1 MDAYRVTFVL
11 ALVDLVLEI
20 NRTKQWTSIRPE
32 TRASLLRLLNDLSKQ
47 LQTTAPS
54 HENTQSPTSSLASL
68 AESTSEP
75 RGLHKAAGQQ
85 AVLDKATRID
95 PAYTFPNETSEVP
108 CVSHDNWTRLPVAPG
123 VAPIAGVASIA
134 TYSQL
139 PSPGSYPRQAC
150 TQQNLLDSSDTLPP
164 PELVGNNE
172 ISTSDGRFTSTRS
185 GCSRPLQ
192 SDIRGPGLYGSYH
205 NTTNPGHSAGGVTYR
220 AVVFSNN
227 SVAVTPFPARG
238 SRIPFGISQY
248 TNMPGHDGSREAE
261 IGPKRT
267 NHGASQATFKSIKAV
282 IPLLDRVLVQR
293 FKPEAKTAGGIF
305 LPSSA
310 ANAPLPEATVIAV
323 GPGAPN
329 KEGKVIPTNVKT
341 GDRVLLPG
349 WGGNSIKVGEE
360 EYHIFRDSEILAKIQ
375 E

>member
-32 TRASLLRLLNDLSKQ
+32 TRATLLRLLNDLSRQ

-54 HENTQSPTSSLASL
+54 HENTQSPTSSLASP

-75 RGLHKAAGQQ
+75 RGIHKVAGQQ
-85 AVLDKATRID
+85 AILGKATRID
-95 PAYTFPNETSEVP
+95 PAYICPTETKEVP
-108 CVSHDNWTRLPVAPG
+108 CVSHDSWTRLPVTQG
-123 VAPIAGVASIA
+123 VAPITGVGSTA

-139 PSPGSYPRQAC
+139 SSSGSYPQAC
-150 TQQNLLDSSDTLPP
+150 IQQNLLDSSDTPPP
-164 PELVGNNE
+164 PELVGNNGF
-172 ISTSDGRFTSTRS
+172 STSDGRLTTTRS
-185 GCSRPLQ
+185 GYSRPSQ
-192 SDIRGPGLYGSYH
+192 SDFRESGLYNSYH

-220 AVVFSNN
+220 AVVLSNN
-227 SVAVTPFPARG
+227 SVTVTPFPNRG
-238 SRIPFGISQY
+238 SRIPFNVSQY

-261 IGPKRT
+261 VGPDRT
-267 NHGASQATFKSIKAV
+267 NRGASQATFKSIKAV

-293 FKPEAKTAGGIF
+293 FKPEAKTAAGIF